1 MNALEPDR
9 STPRSTHTLRAVTGE
24 QRVTTLR
31 EIRPAIFFDR
41 DGTLIKDVGYIKNP
55 EDVELV
61 PQAVNAVRRMNY
73 QLWPVIVVTNQSGI
87 ARGFLTEDDYNR
99 ARERLDDL
107 VQERGAY
114 LTAQYHCPHHPDYT
128 GPCEC
133 RKPGTA
139 LFERAMAEHAINP
152 ALSVFVGDRWRDI
165 APARHYGARGI
176 LVPNAGTPA
185 EEIENARTEME
196 VVRTLTDAVHLIL
209 QV

>member
-1 MNALEPDR
+1 MNELEPDR
-9 STPRSTHTLRAVTGE
+9 STPRPSRTLLAVTGE
-24 QRVTTLR
+24 QRVTLR

-41 DGTLIKDVGYIKNP
+41 DGTLIRDVGYIKNP

-61 PQAVNAVRRMNY
+61 PHAVNAVRRMNY

-87 ARGFLTEDDYNR
+87 ARGFLSEDDYDR

-114 LTAQYHCPHHPDYT
+114 ITAQYHCPHHPDYT

-139 LFERAMAEHAINP
+139 LFEQAMMEHAINP

-165 APARHYGARGI
+165 VPARQFGARGI
-176 LVPNAGTPA
+176 LVPNEGTPA
-185 EEIENARTEME
+185 EEIERARTEME
-196 VVRTLTDAVHLIL
+196 VARTLTDVVHLIL

>member
-1 MNALEPDR
+1 MTRGEHDR
-9 STPRSTHTLRAVTGE
+9 NPHREARTSLAITGEHTLS
-24 QRVTTLR
+24 LR

-41 DGTLIKDVGYIKNP
+41 DGTLIRDVGYIRHA

-87 ARGFLTEDDYNR
+87 ARGLLTEDDYER
-99 ARERLDDL
+99 ARARLDDL

-114 LTAQYHCPHHPDYT
+114 ITAQYHCPHHPDYT

-139 LFERAMAEHAINP
+139 LFEQAILEHAINP

-165 APARHYGARGI
+165 LPARHYGARGV
-176 LVPNAGTPA
+176 LVPNEGTPPQ
-185 EEIENARTEME
+185 EVERARAEME
-196 VVRTLTDAVHLIL
+196 VVPTLTDVVRLVL

>member
-1 MNALEPDR
+1 MSVLEPDR
-9 STPRSTHTLRAVTGE
+9 STPRSSQTLLAVTGE
-24 QRVTTLR
+24 QRVTLR

-41 DGTLIKDVGYIKNP
+41 DGTLIRDVGYIKNL

-61 PQAVNAVRRMNY
+61 PHAVNAVRRMNY

-87 ARGFLTEDDYNR
+87 ARGFLTEDDYDR

-114 LTAQYHCPHHPDYT
+114 ITAQYHCPHHPDYT

-139 LFERAMAEHAINP
+139 LFEQAMAEHAINP

-165 APARHYGARGI
+165 VPARHYGARGI
-176 LVPNAGTPA
+176 LVPNEGTPA
-185 EEIENARTEME
+185 EEIEKARTEME
-196 VVRTLTDAVHLIL
+196 VAHTLTDVVHLIL

>member
-1 MNALEPDR
+1 M
-9 STPRSTHTLRAVTGE
+9 AVTGE
-24 QRVTTLR
+24 QRLTLR

-41 DGTLIKDVGYIKNP
+41 DGTLIRDVGYIKNP

-61 PQAVNAVRRMNY
+61 PHAVNAVRRMNY

-87 ARGFLTEDDYNR
+87 ARGFLSEEDYDR
-99 ARERLDDL
+99 ARERVDDL

-114 LTAQYHCPHHPDYT
+114 ITAHYHCPHHPDFT

-139 LFERAMAEHAINP
+139 LFEQAMHEHAINP
-152 ALSVFVGDRWRDI
+152 AISVFVGDRWRDI

-176 LVPNAGTPA
+176 LVPNEGTPA
-185 EEIENARTEME
+185 AEIEQAKAEME
-196 VVRTLTDAVHLIL
+196 VARTLIDVVHLIL

>member
-1 MNALEPDR
+1 MSVLEPDR
-9 STPRSTHTLRAVTGE
+9 STPRSSQTLLAVTRE
-24 QRVTTLR
+24 QRVTLR

-41 DGTLIKDVGYIKNP
+41 DGTLIRDVGYIKNL

-61 PQAVNAVRRMNY
+61 PHAVNAVRRMNY

-87 ARGFLTEDDYNR
+87 ARGFLTEDDYDR

-114 LTAQYHCPHHPDYT
+114 ITAQYHCPHHPDYT

-139 LFERAMAEHAINP
+139 LFEQAMAEHAINP

-165 APARHYGARGI
+165 VPARHYGARGI
-176 LVPNAGTPA
+176 LVPNVGTPA
-185 EEIENARTEME
+185 EEIEKARTEME
-196 VVRTLTDAVHLIL
+196 VAHTLTDVVHLIL

>member
-1 MNALEPDR
+1 MNVLEPNR
-9 STPRSTHTLRAVTGE
+9 STPRSSQTLLAVTGE
-24 QRVTTLR
+24 QRVTLR

-41 DGTLIKDVGYIKNP
+41 DGTLIRDVGYIKNP

-61 PQAVNAVRRMNY
+61 PHAVNAVRRMNY

-87 ARGFLTEDDYNR
+87 ARGFLTEDDYDR

-114 LTAQYHCPHHPDYT
+114 ITAQYHCPHHPDYT

-133 RKPGTA
+133 RKPGSA
-139 LFERAMAEHAINP
+139 LFEQAMMEHAINP

-165 APARHYGARGI
+165 APALQYGARGI
-176 LVPNAGTPA
+176 LVPNEGTPA
-185 EEIENARTEME
+185 EEIERARTEME
-196 VVRTLTDAVHLIL
+196 VARTLTDVVHLIL

>member
-1 MNALEPDR
+1 VTAPEPPDR
-9 STPRSTHTLRAVTGE
+9 SSPRSSRSVLAVTGE
-24 QRVTTLR
+24 QRTSLR

-41 DGTLIKDVGYIKNP
+41 DGTLIRDVGYVKNP

-61 PQAVNAVRRMNY
+61 PHAVNAVRRMNY
-73 QLWPVIVVTNQSGI
+73 QLWPVIVITNQSGI
-87 ARGFLTEDDYNR
+87 ARGFLSEGDYDR
-99 ARERLDDL
+99 VRERIDDL

-114 LTAQYHCPHHPDYT
+114 VTAHYHCPHHPDFT

-139 LFERAMAEHAINP
+139 LFDKAIYDHAINP

-165 APARHYGARGI
+165 APAWHYGARGI
-176 LVPNAGTPA
+176 LVPNEGTPA
-185 EEIENARTEME
+185 EEIEKARTEME
-196 VVRTLTDAVHLIL
+196 VAQTLSDAVHKIL